1 MVRVA
6 VIGAGFMGGVHSK
19 AYTTV
24 PDAEL
29 AVIYS
34 PTPDRGQPLAQELGV
49 PWSDNL
55 DAILADP
62 SIQAVDICLP
72 TPQHR
77 PVTEAA
83 LAADKHVL
91 LEKPIALTLEDAQA
105 LVTLADNSNPIVM
118 MAHVL
123 RFWPEYVE
131 LARQAHAGDL
141 GRLRS
146 GFASRRQPFPAWSKL
161 FSRSD
166 LTGGAVID
174 MMIHDFDALNWV
186 FGTPVAVTA
195 RGERNDRSGGGYD
208 QVQVL
213 IDYPNGASALVDGG
227 MTLPESYPFSSRLE
241 VLGSDAAMEYTFR
254 AGGRSVEMGA
264 GVNELVLYPNAGDPA
279 VLEVPQADPYA
290 NECAAFVAAVQSGS
304 SPDRATP
311 RDGLIALATALAAR
325 QSLEQGG
332 ARVDVALA

>member
-19 AYTTV
+19 AYTTL
-24 PDAEL
+24 PDAEI

-34 PTPDRGQPLAQELGV
+34 PSPGRGQPLAADLGV
-49 PWSDNL
+49 PWSDDL
-55 DAILADP
+55 AAILADA
-62 SIQAVDICLP
+62 SIEAVDICLP

-83 LAADKHVL
+83 IAAGKHVL
-91 LEKPIALTLEDAQA
+91 LEKPIAMNLEDAQA
-105 LVTLADNSNPIVM
+105 LVTLADDSDHIVM

-131 LARQAHAGDL
+131 IARQAHAGNL

-174 MMIHDFDALNWV
+174 MMIHDFDALNWI
-186 FGTPVAVTA
+186 FGLPVAVTA
-195 RGERNDRSGGGYD
+195 RGEQNSRSNGGFD

-213 IDYPNGASALVDGG
+213 VDYPNGASALVDGG
-227 MTLPESYPFSSRLE
+227 MTMPESYPFSSRLE
-241 VLGSDAAMEYTFR
+241 ILGEDAAAEYTFR
-254 AGGRSVEMGA
+254 AGGRSVEMGG
-264 GVNELVLYPNAGDPA
+264 GVNELVLYPNAGEPA
-279 VLEVPQADPYA
+279 VLELTQADPYA
-290 NECAAFVAAVQSGS
+290 NECAAFLDAIRTGS

-311 RDGLIALATALAAR
+311 HDGLIALATALAAR
-325 QSLEQGG
+325 ESLEQGG
-332 ARVDVALA
+332 ERVEVRV

>member
-19 AYTTV
+19 AYTTL
-24 PDAEL
+24 PEAEI

-34 PTPDRGQPLAQELGV
+34 PSPERGQPLAEELGV
-49 PWSDNL
+49 PWSDDL
-55 DAILADP
+55 AAILADP
-62 SIQAVDICLP
+62 SIPAVDICLP
-72 TPQHR
+72 SLQHR

-83 LAADKHVL
+83 IAAGKHVL
-91 LEKPIALTLEDAQA
+91 LEKPIALDLDDAQA
-105 LVTLADNSNPIVM
+105 LVTLAADSDQIVM

-161 FSRSD
+161 FAQSD

-174 MMIHDFDALNWV
+174 MMIHDFDALNWI
-186 FGTPVAVTA
+186 FGAPLAVTA
-195 RGERNDRSGGGYD
+195 RGETNPRSGGGFD

-213 IDYPNGASALVDGG
+213 IDYPHGASALVDGG
-227 MTLPESYPFSSRLE
+227 MTMPESYPFSSRLE
-241 VLGSDAAMEYTFR
+241 VLGEDAALEYTFR
-254 AGGRSVEMGA
+254 AGGRSVEMGV
-264 GVNELVLYPNAGDPA
+264 GINDLVLFPNAGDP
-279 VLEVPQADPYA
+279 VMLEVAQVDPYA
-290 NECAAFVAAVQSGS
+290 AECAAFLDAVATGA

-311 RDGLIALATALAAR
+311 HDGLIALATALAAR
-325 QSLEQGG
+325 ESLAQNG
-332 ARVDVALA
+332 ARVELSV

>member
-6 VIGAGFMGGVHSK
+6 VLGAGFMGGVHSK
-19 AYTTV
+19 AYTTL
-24 PDAEL
+24 PDAEI
-29 AVIYS
+29 AMIYS
-34 PTPDRGQPLAQELGV
+34 PTPDRGQPLAEELGV
-49 PWSDNL
+49 HWTDDL
-55 DAILADP
+55 GVILADA
-62 SIQAVDICLP
+62 SIEAVDICLP

-83 LAADKHVL
+83 LASGKHVL
-91 LEKPIALTLEDAQA
+91 LEKPIAMTLEDAAA
-105 LVTLADNSNPIVM
+105 LVTLADDSDRIVM

-131 LARQAHAGDL
+131 IARQAHAGDL

-174 MMIHDFDALNWV
+174 MMIHDFDALNWI
-186 FGTPVAVTA
+186 FGQPVAVTA
-195 RGERNDRSGGGYD
+195 RGEQNSRSGGGYD

-227 MTLPESYPFSSRLE
+227 MTMPESYPFSSRLE
-241 VLGSDAAMEYTFR
+241 VLGEAAAVEYTFR
-254 AGGRSVEMGA
+254 AGGRSVEMG
-264 GVNELVLYPNAGDPA
+264 GGINELVLYPNAGDPA
-279 VLEVPQADPYA
+279 LLELTQADPYA
-290 NECAAFVAAVQSGS
+290 SECAAFLDAIRTGT

-311 RDGLIALATALAAR
+311 HDGLIALATALAAR

-332 ARVDVALA
+332 ERVEVSV

>member
-6 VIGAGFMGGVHSK
+6 VLGAGFMGGVHSK
-19 AYTTV
+19 AYATL
-24 PDAEL
+24 PDADI

-34 PTPDRGQPLAQELGV
+34 PSPDRGQPLAEELGV

-62 SIQAVDICLP
+62 GVDAVDICLP

-83 LAADKHVL
+83 IAAGKHVL
-91 LEKPIALTLEDAQA
+91 LEKPIAMTLADAQA
-105 LVTLADNSNPIVM
+105 LVTLADDSDRTVM

-131 LARQAHAGDL
+131 IARQAHAGDL

-195 RGERNDRSGGGYD
+195 RGEQNERSGGGFD

-213 IDYPNGASALVDGG
+213 IDYPNGTSALVDGG
-227 MTLPESYPFSSRLE
+227 MTMPESYPFSSRLE
-241 VLGSDAAMEYTFR
+241 VLGEDAAVEYTFR
-254 AGGRSVEMGA
+254 AGGRSVEMGS

-279 VLEVPQADPYA
+279 ILELAQADPYA
-290 NECAAFVAAVQSGS
+290 NECAAFLDAIRTGS

-311 RDGLIALATALAAR
+311 HDGLVALATALAAR

-332 ARVDVALA
+332 ERVEVQL